1 MRITLF
7 MVVVAA
13 AVGCATESS
22 KPQPAT
28 KGVVA
33 IDESSANRIAGTYTQ
48 ADDTV
53 AFEAKQLDTNLISV
67 TLQLHG
73 LTLDATLD
81 TSNGNRMWSQDAFA
95 TASGEDTV
103 VAEDDVALIA
113 AFVKGIEAENIGVAE
128 GNGLA
133 FHFGAVINLWSQWI
147 PAMSPTRIKFED
159 RDRATDMCWW
169 ASASDR
175 YHSYDGHDCDSCS
188 GDPMQGQ
195 GFSSCSSY
203 GAYGPYYGSTT
214 YYYYSGGWH
223 TSASG
228 HGNGSYITGDCFG
241 RYGAGCGS
249 GNAYFQE
256 NASHDHCVR
265 DGHSI
270 ISAWCSD
277 ELWNTTDPY
286 NCW

>member
-1 MRITLF
+1 MRFTIFVLGI
-7 MVVVAA
+7 AA
-13 AVGCATESS
+13 MVGCAGDAPKS
-22 KPQPAT
+22 PAV
-28 KGVVA
+28 KGVVTV
-33 IDESSANRIAGTYTQ
+33 DESSATRIAGNYTQ
-48 ADDTV
+48 GEDTV
-53 AFEAKQLDTNLISV
+53 AFEARVLQPNLLSV
-67 TLQLHG
+67 KLQLHG
-73 LTLDATLD
+73 MTLDATLD

-95 TASGEDTV
+95 TTTGQDTV
-103 VAEDDVALIA
+103 VAEDDITLLATFTKALEA
-113 AFVKGIEAENIGVAE
+113 ANLGISQGD
-128 GNGLA
+128 GLA
-133 FHFGAVINLWSQWI
+133 FHMGAVINLWSQWI
-147 PAMSPTRIKFED
+147 PAMNPIRIKFED

-169 ASASDR
+169 ASAPDR
-175 YHSYDGHDCDSCS
+175 YHSYEGHDCDSCS

-203 GAYGPYYGSTT
+203 GAYGPYYGDTT
-214 YYYYSGGWH
+214 WYYYNGGWQ
-223 TSASG
+223 TSSDG

-265 DGHSI
+265 NAHSI